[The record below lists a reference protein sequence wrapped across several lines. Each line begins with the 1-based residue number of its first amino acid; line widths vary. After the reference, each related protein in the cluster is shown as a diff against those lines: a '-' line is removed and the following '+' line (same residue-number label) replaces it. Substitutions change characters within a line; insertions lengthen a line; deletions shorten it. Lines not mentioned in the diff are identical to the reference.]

1 MIGRGGFG
9 KVRILNLHS
18 SEIKIMNL
26 TLGMESGVQEDNADI
41 CHEGNVESKDY
52 SKEISD
58 ISNE

>member
-26 TLGMESGVQEDNADI
+26 TIGMESGVQEDNADI
-41 CHEGNVESKDY
+41 CHEGNVESSHREQEKR
-52 SKEISD
+52 
-58 ISNE
+58 